1 MSKLATNIKAAKAPN
16 YYKSSLVFLI
26 LSIASAAFN
35 YAYYPVIARFL
46 SPSEFGAVQA
56 LIAILLQVGAIFS
69 GLNLVTI
76 YVVNKL
82 DLGSAKTAV
91 LILQKLTTS
100 VFVAAT
106 LAVTLFQTAVLHFL
120 NIDNRLY
127 IFILAL
133 DLITTIPFIIAFGYL
148 QARRQFATA
157 GSLQLAVVLV
167 KLLFG
172 ALLAKRFGAS
182 GALAGIAVGQ
192 TLGMFV
198 FWAVGSFYKV
208 QLWDHK
214 VLAGLSPPKL
224 GELRILAPLAKPAT
238 AIFLVNVTLV
248 IYISFSIIAV
258 RHYFEPR
265 LSGLFTGASV
275 LASAIIFVCL
285 PLIGVLLPHLSLKN
299 LAASRSDLAK
309 TTAMVL
315 AVALGSV
322 IFLNIFSSQ
331 LLQIFGRDY
340 TAMSYLITR
349 LAIMTSLIAALCLA
363 LQVGAFYAP
372 LRSAIISIAGL
383 LTLAISVASD
393 HSSLVSFVSTMQAV
407 FATILLVAILQI
419 IWIYNRGSRQE
430 Y

>member
-1 MSKLATNIKAAKAPN
+1 MSKSVANIEVSSSPN
-16 YYKSSLVFLI
+16 YYKSSLAFLI
-26 LSIASAAFN
+26 LSLVSAAFN

-76 YVVNKL
+76 YLVNKL
-82 DLGSAKTAV
+82 DLDGAKTV
-91 LILQKLTTS
+91 VQILQKLTTG

-106 LAVTLFQTAVLHFL
+106 AAVTIFQTAVLHFL
-120 NIDNRLY
+120 KIDSRLY

-133 DLITTIPFIIAFGYL
+133 DLITTIPFIMAFGYL
-148 QARRQFATA
+148 QARRQFVTA
-157 GSLQLAVVLV
+157 GCLQLVVVLV
-167 KLLFG
+167 KLVAG
-172 ALLAKRFGAS
+172 AFLAKSYGAS

-192 TLGMFV
+192 ILGMFI
-198 FWAVGSFYKV
+198 FWAVGNFYKIR
-208 QLWDHK
+208 LWDHK
-214 VLAGLSPPKL
+214 VIASLRPPSL
-224 GELRILAPLAKPAT
+224 TELRILAPLAKPAA
-238 AIFLVNVTLV
+238 AIFLVSVTLV
-248 IYISFSIIAV
+248 IYISFAIIAV

-315 AVALGSV
+315 VVAGGSV

-340 TAMSYLITR
+340 TTMSYLMTR
-349 LAIMTSLIAALCLA
+349 LAIMMSLIAALCLA
-363 LQVGAFYAP
+363 LQVAAFYTP
-372 LRSAIISIAGL
+372 LRSAAISIVGL
-383 LTLAISVASD
+383 LALAISVARD
-393 HSSLVSFVSTMQAV
+393 HSSLVSFVSTMQSV
-407 FATILLVAILQI
+407 FVTILLVAILQI
-419 IWIYNRGSRQE
+419 IWIYNRGSRQIQ
-430 Y
+430 